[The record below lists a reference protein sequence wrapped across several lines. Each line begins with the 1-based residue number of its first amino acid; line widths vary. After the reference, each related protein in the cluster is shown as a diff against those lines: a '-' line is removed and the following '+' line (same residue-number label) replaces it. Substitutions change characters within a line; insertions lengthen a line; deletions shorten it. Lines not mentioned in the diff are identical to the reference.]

1 MATVRVQHTIGDLV
15 KDATRV
21 TTRAKPEMA
30 KVVKK
35 NARAGRSAARR
46 IAKSQA
52 GPHGASYFKRIDD
65 EMLDPLTGEYG
76 PSALKGSRYVG
87 VNFSGGGPG
96 LDLDKSLDIV
106 GPKFRREIGNA
117 ADGLFW

>member
-1 MATVRVQHTIGDLV
+1 MSTVRVQHTIGDLE
-15 KDATRV
+15 KDCAKVTR
-21 TTRAKPEMA
+21 RAKPEMA

-35 NARAGRSAARR
+35 NTRAGRTAARR
-46 IAKSQA
+46 IARSQA
-52 GPHGASYFKRIDD
+52 GPHGKSYFRRIED

-87 VNFSGGGPG
+87 VNYSGGGPG